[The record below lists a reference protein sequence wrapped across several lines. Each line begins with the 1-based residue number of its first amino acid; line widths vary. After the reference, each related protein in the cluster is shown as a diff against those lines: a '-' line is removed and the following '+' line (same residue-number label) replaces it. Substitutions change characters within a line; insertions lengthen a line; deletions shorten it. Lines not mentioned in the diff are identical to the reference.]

1 MMPTSIA
8 ALWFACRC
16 FDIPES
22 SIRPVKRQSLH
33 LACKGGPVSKEK
45 LQEIERKL
53 TDTLFAQFRR
63 QGIAHSGAATGAA
76 DSIVVTLL
84 RIYDD
89 LSPRFGKEKTTPEAA
104 LKIFVRDVAL
114 PTIHLI
120 LSLRQQGG
128 LGSEFRR
135 DSCWYVPQKLDGRI
149 ARPVALVLD
158 RWLRAAGFRTAY
170 GVSKP
175 NRLSGSEEQ
184 NAKWE
189 SARKQVKRWLD
200 GETTPPL
207 KKLHSLVCKF
217 PQNVAW
223 LDTADSWCARFS
235 LAYGLEK
242 ACTEIE
248 GIFSAKTIGEEYRS
262 LGREI
267 IWSDD
272 EGLLTNPST
281 FFAVRLWIRRLERTG
296 GLAEL
301 RMNTPTSASGQFD
314 EDVPDAEIERWKRD
328 TAREMN
334 FGNHIARHLLVAAGL
349 PLQIESVAAAI
360 HRSDSLRGY
369 LFDFAADELNQLL
382 RTKGHKGRKA

>member
-1 MMPTSIA
+1 MPTSIA

-45 LQEIERKL
+45 LPEIERKL

-63 QGIAHSGAATGAA
+63 AGIAPIGTATGAA

-89 LSPRFGKEKTTPEAA
+89 LSPRFGKEKATPDAA

-135 DSCWYVPQKLDGRI
+135 DSCWYAPQKLDGRI
-149 ARPVALVLD
+149 ALPVALVLD
-158 RWLRAAGFRTAY
+158 RWLRAAGFKTAY

-175 NRLSGSEEQ
+175 NRLSGSEQQ

-207 KKLHSLVCKF
+207 KKLHSLVRKF

-223 LDTADSWCARFS
+223 LDTADLWCARFS

-242 ACTEIE
+242 ACAEIE
-248 GIFSAKTIGEEYRS
+248 KILSAKTVGEKYCA

-281 FFAVRLWIRRLERTG
+281 FFAVRLWIRCLERAG
-296 GLAEL
+296 ALAEL
-301 RMNTPTSASGQFD
+301 RMKMPTSASAQFG
-314 EDVPDAEIERWKRD
+314 EDVTDAEIERWKRD
-328 TAREMN
+328 TEREMN
-334 FGNHIARHLLVAAGL
+334 FGNHIARHLLVVAGL
-349 PLQIESVAAAI
+349 PLQVESVADAI
-360 HRSDSLRGY
+360 HRSESLRRF
-369 LFDFAADELNQLL
+369 LFEFAADELNQLSQA
-382 RTKGHKGRKA
+382 KGNKRREA

>member
-1 MMPTSIA
+1 MFS
-8 ALWFACRC
+8 
-16 FDIPES
+16 
-22 SIRPVKRQSLH
+22 
-33 LACKGGPVSKEK
+33 
-45 LQEIERKL
+45 
-53 TDTLFAQFRR
+53 QFRR
-63 QGIAHSGAATGAA
+63 HGIAPIGAATGVA

-89 LSPRFGKEKTTPEAA
+89 LGSRFEKEKATPEAA
-104 LKIFVRDVAL
+104 LKIFIRDVAL

-120 LSLRQQGG
+120 ISRRQQGG

-175 NRLSGSEEQ
+175 NRLSGTEQQ

-189 SARKQVKRWLD
+189 SERKQVKRWLD

-207 KKLHSLVCKF
+207 KKLHSLVRKF

-242 ACTEIE
+242 ACAEIE
-248 GIFSAKTIGEEYRS
+248 GIFSAKKIGEEYRS

-272 EGLLTNPST
+272 DGLLTDPST
-281 FFAVRLWIRRLERTG
+281 FFAVRLWVRRLERTG
-296 GLAEL
+296 AFAEL
-301 RMNTPTSASGQFD
+301 RSKMPTSASAQFD
-314 EDVPDAEIERWKRD
+314 KDVPDAELERWKRD

-334 FGNHIARHLLVAAGL
+334 FGNHVARHLSVAAGL
-349 PLQIESVAAAI
+349 PMQVESVAAAI
-360 HRSDSLRGY
+360 HRSESLRGY

-382 RTKGHKGRKA
+382 KTKGKKRREA

>member
-1 MMPTSIA
+1 MPPSIA

-16 FDIPES
+16 FDVYES
-22 SIRPVKRQSLH
+22 SIRPIKRQSLN
-33 LACKGGPVSKEK
+33 LACKGGAVSEEK
-45 LQEIERKL
+45 VQEIERKL
-53 TDTLFAQFRR
+53 TDTLLSQFRR
-63 QGIAHSGAATGAA
+63 DGIAPIGAATGVA
-76 DSIVVTLL
+76 DSIVVSLL

-89 LSPRFGKEKTTPEAA
+89 LGPRFKKEKATPEAA
-104 LKIFVRDVAL
+104 LKIFIRDVAL

-120 LSLRQQGG
+120 ISLRQQGG

-135 DSCWYVPQKLDGRI
+135 DSCWYVPQKLDGKI

-175 NRLSGSEEQ
+175 NRLSGTEQQ

-189 SARKQVKRWLD
+189 SERKQVKRWLD
-200 GETTPPL
+200 GDTTPPL
-207 KKLHSLVCKF
+207 KKLHSLVRKF
-217 PQNVAW
+217 PQKVAW

-242 ACTEIE
+242 ACAEIE
-248 GIFSAKTIGEEYRS
+248 DILSAKKIGEEYRS

-272 EGLLTNPST
+272 DGLLIDPST
-281 FFAVRLWIRRLERTG
+281 FFAVRLWVQRLEKTG

-301 RMNTPTSASGQFD
+301 RLNAPTSASGQFD

-349 PLQIESVAAAI
+349 PLQVESVAAAI
-360 HRSDSLRGY
+360 HRGENLRRY

-382 RTKGHKGRKA
+382 KSKGRKGREA